1 MSNYTLYHAD
11 CLEKMK
17 EFPESSIDAVIT
29 DLPYF
34 RVVKENWDN
43 SWATEQDYFQWAKS
57 IFCEYDRLLKP
68 NSSLLIFTR

>member
-17 EFPESSIDAVIT
+17 ELPESSIDAVIT

-34 RVVKENWDN
+34 RVVKEEWDN
-43 SWATEQDYFQWAKS
+43 SWTTEQDYFQWAKS